1 MTTPVQLRATTELVA
16 AAWLK
21 GVVGDIV
28 AGTLPRGSG
37 GTYSWAATGFVTIAT
52 VGGTADLYVPLRSP
66 VVSADCWAVNPE
78 SNKPPW
84 NKATWLAEQI
94 QAACYDTEATP
105 RLLTLPGAY
114 PQARCLSV
122 YSTYE
127 ARRVP
132 SDEAG
137 LARVNLG
144 LTFNWVE
151 VAS

>member
-1 MTTPVQLRATTELVA
+1 MTTPTLRATTELVA
-16 AAWLK
+16 TTWLK

-37 GTYSWAATGFVTIAT
+37 GTFSWAGTGFVTIAT
-52 VGGTADLYVPLRSP
+52 VGGGADLYVPLRSP
-66 VVSADCWAVNPE
+66 VVSVDCWAVNPD

-84 NKATWLAEQI
+84 NRATYLAEQI
-94 QAACYDTEATP
+94 QAATYDTENTP

-114 PQARCLSV
+114 PQARVLSV

-137 LARVNLG
+137 FARVNLG
-144 LTFNWVE
+144 LTFHWVE
-151 VAS
+151 VAA